1 LLLSVLVSAEIYKL
15 TTSVV
20 YSLHCVLGLAAL
32 ILNNNDITT
41 VSGIN
46 QLVRLNTLGESLA
59 TRFSAVKC
67 SIQQSLTFY

>member
-1 LLLSVLVSAEIYKL
+1 MSDCVAVL

-59 TRFSAVKC
+59 TRFSAVNC
-67 SIQQSLTFY
+67 SI